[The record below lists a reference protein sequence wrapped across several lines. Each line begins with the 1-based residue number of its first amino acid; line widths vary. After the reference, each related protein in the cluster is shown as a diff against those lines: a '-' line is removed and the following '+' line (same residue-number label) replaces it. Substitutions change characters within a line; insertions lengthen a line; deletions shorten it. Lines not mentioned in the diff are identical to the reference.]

1 MSKYIFKYVNE
12 DEFNRCEKTIKKYD
26 SLVYKKLLFSYYP
39 NLKEGNF
46 SGDLINQM
54 DGVLTYSLEIPCTS
68 QVQEK
73 LYGNYKLMYSVYE
86 NEKTVLLESL
96 EPKKLLKQSYNDGL
110 TSYKGVMVSK
120 KRPQKDM
127 FKIDLINMLEEYD
140 FNNKKDEPSIELN
153 NEPKCEVELSDENK
167 KIEKPKDFVK
177 SLLYIY
183 AVIIIIMCIITI
195 CVYVLL

>member
-46 SGDLINQM
+46 SGDLISQTDN
-54 DGVLTYSLEIPCTS
+54 VLTYSLKIPCTS
-68 QVQEK
+68 QIQEK
-73 LYGNYKLMYSVYE
+73 MYGDYKLIYSVYE
-86 NEKTVLLESL
+86 NEKTVLLKSL
-96 EPKKLLKQSYNDGL
+96 EPKRLLKQSYNDGL

-153 NEPKCEVELSDENK
+153 NEPKCEVELSDENRK
-167 KIEKPKDFVK
+167 NEKPKDFVK

-195 CVYVLL
+195 CVYALL

>member
-54 DGVLTYSLEIPCTS
+54 DGVLTYSLKIPCTS
-68 QVQEK
+68 QIQEK
-73 LYGNYKLMYSVYE
+73 MYGDYKLIYSVYE

-96 EPKKLLKQSYNDGL
+96 EPKELLRQSYNDGL

-140 FNNKKDEPSIELN
+140 FNNKKDKPSVELK
-153 NEPKCEVELSDENK
+153 NEPKCEVELSDENR

-183 AVIIIIMCIITI
+183 AVVIIILCIITI
-195 CVYVLL
+195 CVYALL

>member
-54 DGVLTYSLEIPCTS
+54 DGVLTYSLKIPCTS
-68 QVQEK
+68 QIQEK
-73 LYGNYKLMYSVYE
+73 MYGDYKLIYSVYE
-86 NEKTVLLESL
+86 NEKTVLLESF
-96 EPKKLLKQSYNDGL
+96 EPKELLKQSYNDGL